1 MSSLS
6 NNQSVFLSA
15 LSILGLGLSFCG
27 SDMGVVDLVK
37 GVSSGNVIDV
47 EPYLGCEFQAGQS
60 LAQVC
65 LKWTYHD
72 EHERFRI
79 PSQ

>member
-1 MSSLS
+1 MSALS
-6 NNQSVFLSA
+6 NNQTVFPSA

-37 GVSSGNVIDV
+37 GVSFGKIIDV
-47 EPYLGCEFQAGQS
+47 QLYLGCEFQTGQS

-65 LKWTYHD
+65 LQWAYHD
-72 EHERFRI
+72 EHKRFRI
-79 PSQ
+79 TS